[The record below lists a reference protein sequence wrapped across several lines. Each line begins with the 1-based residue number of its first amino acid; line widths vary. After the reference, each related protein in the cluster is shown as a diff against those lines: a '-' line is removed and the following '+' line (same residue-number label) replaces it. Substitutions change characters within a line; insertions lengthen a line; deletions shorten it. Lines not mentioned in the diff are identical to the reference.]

1 MGLKKLILR
10 ILKNFKFLPIK
21 TFLAI
26 RYQYYTGKKLN
37 LENPVEFNEKIQWL
51 KLYYHVPLLTQLADK
66 YAVRSYVIEKI
77 GKQYLNELYGVYDN
91 IRDIDFTKFPNK
103 FVLKGVHG
111 SSTNLI
117 VTDKSNLD
125 ISKTKET
132 LNNWLK
138 HNQYQKVGFEW
149 AYKDIKPRIICEA
162 FIENDNTSDLI
173 DYKFYCFN
181 GKPKFIFASQDV
193 ESTRE
198 SCIYDL
204 NWNKLPFSKKK
215 KITSNIN
222 FDKPSGL
229 EKMTELATTLADKLP
244 FVRVDFYFAKGNII
258 FGEMTFYPADGR
270 RNFYPDFYNKTIGD
284 YLVLPKIPA
293 GQKTISV
300 YK

>member
-51 KLYYHVPLLTQLADK
+51 KLFYHVPLLTQLADK
-66 YAVRSYVIEKI
+66 YAVRNYVAEKI
-77 GKQYLNELYGVYDN
+77 GKQYLSKIYGVYEEVN
-91 IRDIDFTKFPNK
+91 DIDFDKFPEK
-103 FVLKGVHG
+103 FVLKAVHG

-117 VTDKSNLD
+117 VTDKTNLD
-125 ISKTKET
+125 LTKTRKT
-132 LNNWLK
+132 LNNWIQ
-138 HNQYQKVGFEW
+138 HNQYKKVGFEW
-149 AYKDIKPRIICEA
+149 AYRDIKPRIICEA
-162 FIENDNTSDLI
+162 FIENDTDRNLI

-181 GKPKFIFASQDV
+181 GKPKFVFVSQDIE
-193 ESTRE
+193 ESRE

-215 KITSNIN
+215 KITSSIH
-222 FDKPSGL
+222 FDKPTSFD
-229 EKMTELATTLADKLP
+229 KMIGLATRLADKLP
-244 FVRVDFYFAKGNII
+244 FVRVDFYFAKGSTI

-293 GQKTISV
+293 DQKTITK
-300 YK
+300 Y